1 MYMYLFL
8 LYVELLTLLN
18 MKSLFFSKTEME
30 KYREMYMKEIKE
42 VTEKYKASEQ
52 ALQHMKS
59 VKRSNLGELQDDADE
74 RELLRQQREEVAML
88 KEQLQDQVYFCFVY
102 YSGTSCSKLIT

>member
-1 MYMYLFL
+1 
-8 LYVELLTLLN
+8 
-18 MKSLFFSKTEME
+18 ME

-52 ALQHMKS
+52 ALQNYKS
-59 VKRSNLGELQDDADE
+59 TRRSNLGELQDDADE

-88 KEQLQDQVYFCFVY
+88 KEQLQDQVELFSEVHTFLDKQNF
-102 YSGTSCSKLIT
+102 SA

>member
-1 MYMYLFL
+1 
-8 LYVELLTLLN
+8 
-18 MKSLFFSKTEME
+18 ME

-52 ALQHMKS
+52 ALQNYKS
-59 VKRSNLGELQDDADE
+59 TRRSNLGELQDDADE

-88 KEQLQDQVYFCFVY
+88 KEQLQDQVELFSEVHTGLFPATL
-102 YSGTSCSKLIT
+102 GKGPWPKLGKNDRLNIKNWEK